1 MATSDSFCDRLQ
13 HAPKG
18 LGKLLHNPP
27 SLKIIKSLSRG
38 ASVLDIGCSGFRQ
51 RRICILNGRSDLCHF
66 GVDHPN
72 SRTGE
77 IPEGFT
83 FKHCNIDIE
92 KLPFEDDKFDM
103 VVGSHVIEHLA
114 NPLFFFSE
122 SIRVCK
128 PGGWVSIEAPSE
140 VSVML
145 PGFPFQRDGF
155 YSTSFFD
162 DPTHIGRPWTTQAF
176 YRLAKAFDLSSI
188 HVSKDFNL
196 FALFSLPITL
206 PILFMLGQGRLFQY
220 TVWKAVGWNAR
231 LVAQKPICATGKID
245 FSYILP
251 MSEATQKQD

>member
-1 MATSDSFCDRLQ
+1 
-13 HAPKG
+13 
-18 LGKLLHNPP
+18 
-27 SLKIIKSLSRG
+27 
-38 ASVLDIGCSGFRQ
+38 
-51 RRICILNGRSDLCHF
+51 
-66 GVDHPN
+66 
-72 SRTGE
+72 
-77 IPEGFT
+77 
-83 FKHCNIDIE
+83 
-92 KLPFEDDKFDM
+92 M

-188 HVSKDFNL
+188 HVSKDFNIFAWVGMQGWSRKNL
-196 FALFSLPITL
+196 FALREKL
-206 PILFMLGQGRLFQY
+206 ILATYCRQ
-220 TVWKAVGWNAR
+220 AR
-231 LVAQKPICATGKID
+231 QRKSKIRKIH
-245 FSYILP
+245 S
-251 MSEATQKQD
+251 